1 MNIPDDEL
9 LTPEQAASIL
19 RQQPNTLAA
28 WRHYGRGPRYY
39 KLGRFVG
46 YKARDLRD
54 YISQQVVEPSARKG
68 AEAAA

>member
-1 MNIPDDEL
+1 MNIPDDEPL

-19 RQQPNTLAA
+19 RQQKNTLAA

-46 YKARDLRD
+46 YKTSDLRD
-54 YISQQVVEPSARKG
+54 YISQQVVVPSARNTVS
-68 AEAAA
+68 A

>member
-1 MNIPDDEL
+1 MNTPDDEPL

-19 RQQPNTLAA
+19 RQQKNTLAA

-46 YKARDLRD
+46 YKTSDLKD
-54 YISQQVVEPSARKG
+54 YISQQVVVPSRK